1 MAKLANGG
9 RQKKAVALF
18 TRWVDPETS
27 DFLTEYLK
35 IFYYN
40 TLDFFTEFIK
50 MLS

>member
-27 DFLTEYLK
+27 HFLTEDFK

-40 TLDFFTEFIK
+40 ILRFFITI
-50 MLS
+50 L